1 MSERHCEGPA
11 GLLVVIS
18 GPSGV
23 GKGAISRALLER
35 ESNMRFSISVTTRER
50 RPNERE
56 GVNYF
61 FRTPEQF
68 DAMVREEA
76 FLEYTR
82 VFGADWYGTPRA
94 FVERQTGEGR
104 DVILEID
111 VIGAQNVK
119 RLYPEA
125 VTVFIAPPSLT
136 ELRNRLTRR
145 GTETREA
152 LERRFETAREEL
164 RILTHYDYL
173 VVNDVLEQAIREVQ
187 AIILAEKRRICRSA
201 YLFDKYLGGTDL

>member
-1 MSERHCEGPA
+1 MSECHCNGPG

-23 GKGAISRALLER
+23 GKGAISRALLAR
-35 ESNMRFSISVTTRER
+35 EKNMRFSISVTTRGK
-50 RPNERE
+50 RPGERE
-56 GVNYF
+56 GVSYY

-68 DAMVREEA
+68 DRMVKEGA

-94 FVERQTGEGR
+94 FVEQKTGEGQ

-111 VIGAQNVK
+111 VQGAQNVK
-119 RLYPEA
+119 QRYPQA
-125 VTVFIAPPSLT
+125 VSIFIAPPSFG
-136 ELRNRLTRR
+136 ELRSRLERR
-145 GTETREA
+145 GTETKEA
-152 LERRFETAREEL
+152 LERRLQTAREEL
-164 RILTHYDYL
+164 GTLAHYDYL

-187 AIILAEKRRICRSA
+187 AIILAEKRRTCRSA
-201 YLFDKYLGGTDL
+201 RLLEKYSGGIDL